1 MARFASLFAALL
13 AQQACSA
20 EPTGPG
26 VGRGVVAGV
35 VKLGPIVPVCR
46 ESEPCDGVYK
56 GAKVLV
62 RAMQGGAVHRT
73 TAGDDGTFWVD
84 VLPGRHEVS
93 VEVAGPLPHCAPVEV
108 AVASG
113 ATSRVEIDCDS
124 GIR

>member
-1 MARFASLFAALL
+1 MIRFAPLFAALL
-13 AQQACSA
+13 VLQACSA
-20 EPTGPG
+20 EPTGHG

-35 VKLGPIVPVCR
+35 VRLGPIMPVCR
-46 ESEPCDGVYK
+46 EGEQCDGVYK

-62 RAMQGGAVHRT
+62 RALQGHAVHRT

-93 VEVAGPLPHCAPVEV
+93 VEVAGPLPYCVPVEV
-108 AVASG
+108 AVTAG
-113 ATSRVEIDCDS
+113 ATSRLEIDCDS